1 MRFRRTARGRRAF
14 RMPSAQLSG
23 SVRRARASDDDYDSS
38 SERYGSDA
46 SDDDVRLPRGLTSK
60 HILASLSADKPNVV
74 PPSHSPHN
82 AAEPTR
88 PEGVGKL
95 PMLKTLRSS
104 VGLLKA
110 AVTIEST
117 ARTASLRAVH
127 DQKEF
132 LSARRREI
140 HMANAIA
147 TGNYTGA

>member
-1 MRFRRTARGRRAF
+1 
-14 RMPSAQLSG
+14 MPSAQLSG

-95 PMLKTLRSS
+95 PMLKSCVRRHRQ
-104 VGLLKA
+104 VLKLQVRVCKA
-110 AVTIEST
+110 
-117 ARTASLRAVH
+117 
-127 DQKEF
+127 
-132 LSARRREI
+132 LSKKRK
-140 HMANAIA
+140 
-147 TGNYTGA
+147 TY